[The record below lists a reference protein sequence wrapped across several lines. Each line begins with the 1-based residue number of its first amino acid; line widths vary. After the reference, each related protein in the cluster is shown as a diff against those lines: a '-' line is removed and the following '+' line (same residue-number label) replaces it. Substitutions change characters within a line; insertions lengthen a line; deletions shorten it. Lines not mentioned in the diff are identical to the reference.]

1 MPLSATNRSTSACT
15 LQPVAGGVGLAAH
28 LDLIAGLRATDGT
41 VVELMALPATE
52 APPALRRTTRNGFE
66 CMQYCCNL
74 EVLSLMI
81 RSGYLKIRAGSEA
94 YGGFLESALAGC
106 APLRGEIGV
115 AAGTPQEAP
124 QETPLFVRLVLTRA
138 ARERD
143 SGGASLMVISKS
155 DLR

>member
-143 SGGASLMVISKS
+143 SGCASLMVISKS

>member
-1 MPLSATNRSTSACT
+1 MIDEC

-28 LDLIAGLRATDGT
+28 LDLIAGLHATDGT
-41 VVELMALPATE
+41 VVELMALPTTE
-52 APPALRRTTRNGFE
+52 APPAPRRTTRNGFE

-74 EVLSLMI
+74 EVLSLRF
-81 RSGYLKIRAGSEA
+81 RSGYLRIRAGSEA

-106 APLRGEIGV
+106 APLRGGIGV

-124 QETPLFVRLVLTRA
+124 QEAPLFVRLVLTRA

-143 SGGASLMVISKS
+143 GSGKS
-155 DLR
+155 EERR

>member
-1 MPLSATNRSTSACT
+1 
-15 LQPVAGGVGLAAH
+15 
-28 LDLIAGLRATDGT
+28 
-41 VVELMALPATE
+41 MALPATE

-81 RSGYLKIRAGSEA
+81 RSGYLEIRAGSEA

-124 QETPLFVRLVLTRA
+124 QETPLFVRLVLSRA